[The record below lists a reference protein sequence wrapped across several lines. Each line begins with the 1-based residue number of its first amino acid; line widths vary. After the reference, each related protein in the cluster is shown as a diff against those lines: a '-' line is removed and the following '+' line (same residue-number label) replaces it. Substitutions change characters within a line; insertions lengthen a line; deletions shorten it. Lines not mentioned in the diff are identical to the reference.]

1 MARIRQKISV
11 VCDAGPIIHLHEL
24 GCLYLMRDFEKVLV
38 PDAVRK
44 EVLRH
49 RSVRFENGDVNWI
62 AISHRFPVE
71 EPLLTMCRMF
81 SLDAGEVAALKI
93 LSKEPDLIFL
103 TDDAAA
109 RLVATRLGF
118 RVHGTIGVLI
128 RAIRRNLMKPEK
140 VIDALNRLPMES
152 SLHIKASLLRQIIS
166 RVRQEFDL

>member
-1 MARIRQKISV
+1 MARIRPKS
-11 VCDAGPIIHLHEL
+11 
-24 GCLYLMRDFEKVLV
+24 
-38 PDAVRK
+38 
-44 EVLRH
+44 
-49 RSVRFENGDVNWI
+49 
-62 AISHRFPVE
+62 
-71 EPLLTMCRMF
+71 
-81 SLDAGEVAALKI
+81 
-93 LSKEPDLIFL
+93 SKEPDLIFL

-109 RLVATRLGF
+109 RLVAKRLGF